1 MNACAQAPFQIHR
14 HLRGKLDRSSAKRC
28 LEEDLGALSLT
39 PDCPGIRLKRFTG
52 RMSAL
57 PAQHERSRDMPT
69 KKTNPSIDEL
79 TRTFKEDLIKRDYSS
94 RTAEVYA
101 TAVASFLRA
110 IQDPKSPTQEDADTY
125 VRKVLEGSPDA
136 QASQSSVGIA
146 ASAIKLY
153 FKHMLGTTLQLS
165 VELKRR
171 ARPIPT
177 ILTKEEIQK
186 IVSVTRNVSHRLI
199 FQLMY
204 SSGLK
209 LDELLGLKVKD
220 VDVEGRK
227 LTVRGN
233 SSGGRKSKQERQT
246 ILSEKVAPMLHAFIV
261 DREPDDYVFP
271 GIDGGHM
278 TPRAVQKAFKQALK
292 KAGISKKASCNSLR
306 HSFAVH
312 LLQRGI
318 DIKHVRRL
326 LGHARTETTSIYK
339 RLVSDQDVEIKSPLD
354 L

>member
-1 MNACAQAPFQIHR
+1 
-14 HLRGKLDRSSAKRC
+14 
-28 LEEDLGALSLT
+28 
-39 PDCPGIRLKRFTG
+39 
-52 RMSAL
+52 
-57 PAQHERSRDMPT
+57 MPT
-69 KKTNPSIDEL
+69 ERPKSSIEEL
-79 TRTFKEDLIKRDYSS
+79 IKSFKEDLTKRDYSS

-101 TAVASFLRA
+101 TAVTSFLKSVA
-110 IQDPKSPTQEDADTY
+110 DPSSPTPEDANTY
-125 VRKVLEGSPDA
+125 IKNILEGSPDA

-153 FKHMLGTTLQLS
+153 FKHMLGKPLQLS

-177 ILTKEEIQK
+177 ILTKDEIQK

-220 VDVEGRK
+220 VDIEGKK

-233 SSGGRKSKQERQT
+233 STGGRKAKQERQT

-261 DREPDDYVFP
+261 DRDPDDYVFP

-278 TPRAVQKAFKQALK
+278 TPRAVQKAFKQALR
-292 KAGISKKASCNSLR
+292 KAGITKRASCNSLR

-339 RLVSDQDVEIKSPLD
+339 RLVSNDQVEIKSPLD
-354 L
+354 M